1 MGRDWSGQL
10 WGWPF
15 FLAAIPPLRGPTR
28 NKTARGKNRVAPD
41 GMTDAA
47 ESASGDGTDDQ
58 ERFGAVGNGGGER
71 IVGRCVGEIFRA
83 GKEAKEGA
91 ALEGDVVADGAAEHG
106 VLGFEGVEDGALGD
120 GARDFKTD
128 FGADAGEG
136 AEMGGESD
144 ADHGT

>member
-1 MGRDWSGQL
+1 MLRS
-10 WGWPF
+10 PHC
-15 FLAAIPPLRGPTR
+15 AARR
-28 NKTARGKNRVAPD
+28 AKTARGKNRAPPA

-47 ESASGDGTDDQ
+47 ESATGNRADDQ
-58 ERFGAVGNGGGER
+58 ERFGAVGDRGGER
-71 IVGRCVGEIFRA
+71 IVGRSVGKIFGA